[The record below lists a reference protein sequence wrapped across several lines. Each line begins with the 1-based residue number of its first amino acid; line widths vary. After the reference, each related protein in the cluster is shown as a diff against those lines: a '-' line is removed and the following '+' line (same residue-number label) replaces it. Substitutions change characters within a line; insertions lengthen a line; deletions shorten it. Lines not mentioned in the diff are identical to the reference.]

1 MIRTI
6 LAAVCTT
13 VFFLQPLY
21 AEEREQLSS
30 RYFTIE
36 GAESDRTAL
45 FLSQNAD
52 AIAESIS
59 EQLGFALPGRVRV
72 IIAPDREYFRRVQP
86 AGAQVPEWAVG
97 VAYPQYNL
105 IVLLKNPGGD
115 ILKTFEH
122 EICHIL
128 LGQAF
133 GPGHVPRWLN
143 EGMAVIVA
151 GEWSV
156 QRLST
161 MTMAVL
167 SGNVLPMD
175 DITHAFPRDEHR
187 AELAYCQSFYFISFL
202 KSRFGDDEF
211 RTFLS
216 IYSSCKDFKLALW
229 KAYYLRWDEIEE
241 LWLEYLKLRFS
252 WIPILFSTGALWF
265 LASLVFIWG
274 YIHKKRKA
282 REKMLPVGAGGA
294 TSRRGRQRNQALSVR
309 HRQPQLFMLENRG
322 AFHIR

>member
-6 LAAVCTT
+6 LATVCTT
-13 VFFLQPLY
+13 IFFLQPLY

-59 EQLGFALPGRVRV
+59 EQLGFALAERVRV

-86 AGAQVPEWAVG
+86 AAAQVPGWAVG

-105 IVLLKNPGGD
+105 IVLLKNSGGD

-133 GPGHVPRWLN
+133 GPGHQVPRWLN
-143 EGMAVIVA
+143 EGMAIIIA

-167 SGNVLPMD
+167 TGKLLPMD
-175 DITHAFPRDEHR
+175 DITHAFPRDKHR
-187 AELAYCQSFYFISFL
+187 AEQAYCQSFYFISFL

-229 KAYYLRWDEIEE
+229 KAYFLRWDEIEA
-241 LWLEYLKLRFS
+241 LWLAYLKLRFS

-282 REKMLPVGAGGA
+282 LEKMRQWQLEEQMSGESGGK
-294 TSRRGRQRNQALSVR
+294 TR
-309 HRQPQLFMLENRG
+309 H
-322 AFHIR
+322 

>member
-6 LAAVCTT
+6 LAAVCTA
-13 VFFLQPLY
+13 VFLLQPLY

-36 GAESDRTAL
+36 SAERDRTAL
-45 FLSQNAD
+45 FLFQNAD

-59 EQLGFALPGRVRV
+59 KQLGFALPGRVRV
-72 IIAPDREYFRRVQP
+72 IIAPDQEYFHSVQP
-86 AGAQVPEWAVG
+86 EGERVPDWATG
-97 VAYPQYNL
+97 VAYPQRNL
-105 IVLLKNPGGD
+105 IVLLKNSGGD

-122 EICHIL
+122 EMCHIL

-133 GPGHVPRWLN
+133 GSGHVPRWLH
-143 EGMAVIVA
+143 EGMAIIIA

-175 DITHAFPRDEHR
+175 DITHAFPRDKHR

-202 KSRFGDDEF
+202 KSSFNDDEF

-229 KAYYLRWDEIEE
+229 KAYYLDWDEIEE

-252 WIPILFSTGALWF
+252 WIPIIFSTGALWF
-265 LASLVFIWG
+265 FASLVFIWG
-274 YIHKKRKA
+274 YIHKKRTT
-282 REKMLPVGAGGA
+282 REKM
-294 TSRRGRQRNQALSVR
+294 RQWAQEELLQDGSGSETK
-309 HRQPQLFMLENRG
+309 H
-322 AFHIR
+322 

>member
-6 LAAVCTT
+6 LAAVCTA

-21 AEEREQLSS
+21 AAENEILSS

-36 GAESDRTAL
+36 GNEGDRTAL
-45 FLSQNAD
+45 FLFQNAD
-52 AIAESIS
+52 AIAENIS
-59 EQLGFALPGRVRV
+59 KQLGFALPKRVRV
-72 IIAPDREYFRRVQP
+72 IIASDLERFQDVQP

-97 VAYPQYNL
+97 VAYPQLNM
-105 IVLLKNPGGD
+105 IVLLKNTRND

-122 EICHIL
+122 EMCHIL

-133 GPGHVPRWLN
+133 GPGHQVPRWLN

-167 SGNVLPMD
+167 SGNVLPME
-175 DITHAFPRDEHR
+175 DITHAFPRDERR

-211 RTFLS
+211 RTFLN
-216 IYSSCKDFKLALW
+216 IYSVGKDFKLALW
-229 KAYYLRWDEIEE
+229 KTYYLRWDEIEE
-241 LWLEYLKLRFS
+241 LWLEYLKVRFS
-252 WIPILFSTGALWF
+252 WIPILFSTGTLWF

-282 REKMLPVGAGGA
+282 REKMRQWAQEDLLQDGGNSE
-294 TSRRGRQRNQALSVR
+294 TR
-309 HRQPQLFMLENRG
+309 H
-322 AFHIR
+322 